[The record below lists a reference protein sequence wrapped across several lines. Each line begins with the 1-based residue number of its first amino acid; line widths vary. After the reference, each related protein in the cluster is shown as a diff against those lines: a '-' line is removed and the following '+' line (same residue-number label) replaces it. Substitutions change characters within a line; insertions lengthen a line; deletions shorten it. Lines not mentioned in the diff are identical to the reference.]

1 MENMSFARL
10 ITALA
15 VLGVS
20 GSGWAPTLHAQEPGA
35 AVATE
40 TNQAR
45 ELFQSGV
52 QRYEAGQY
60 KEALA
65 DFERAYA
72 LKPHPLV
79 QVNIANCYDK
89 LNQPAD
95 ALNHF
100 EAFLASP
107 EGSPAQ
113 REEVRTAVA
122 RLSQSAGKISIR
134 ATPPGA
140 AGVIDHQRT
149 AQPLQWVSVGRHRV
163 DVSAE
168 GYEPATRVV
177 DVHAG
182 ETVDVHVELAA
193 SQGPVPTPPVA
204 GTAAQPL
211 VTPTE
216 AASSVA
222 QTDESEETI
231 EPIALR
237 AAPVAAT
244 PSHPAA
250 GLPANVWIAGGATF
264 GLGVVA
270 VVTGQLA
277 LAANREFD
285 TNLAA
290 LRNPALTE
298 YQRAGAWARGID
310 AADRADALAAVTDIL
325 LTFTFV
331 GVGLTTYFYLA
342 DRDASER
349 QRVRVGLRS
358 DAKSGRLELRGTF

>member
-10 ITALA
+10 I
-15 VLGVS
+15 VLLVAASLS
-20 GSGWAPTLHAQEPGA
+20 GPGWASAVRAQAP
-35 AVATE
+35 AVE
-40 TNQAR
+40 TSQAR

-52 QRYEAGQY
+52 ERYEAGKY
-60 KEALA
+60 TEALA

-95 ALNHF
+95 ALSHF
-100 EAFLASP
+100 EAFLASTEGTP
-107 EGSPAQ
+107 EQ
-113 REEVRTAVA
+113 RDEVRAAVA
-122 RLSQSAGKISIR
+122 RLSQAAGKLTIR

-149 AQPLQWVSVGRHRV
+149 AQPLQWVSVGRHRI
-163 DVSAE
+163 DITAE
-168 GYEPATRVV
+168 GYEPAVRVV
-177 DVHAG
+177 DVHPG
-182 ETVDVHVELAA
+182 ETVDVQVELTTT
-193 SQGPVPTPPVA
+193 QGPAPTPPVA
-204 GTAAQPL
+204 STAAQPL
-211 VTPTE
+211 ATPSE

-222 QTDESEETI
+222 QSDENSETL
-231 EPIALR
+231 EPIAIK
-237 AAPVAAT
+237 AAPAPAT
-244 PSHPAA
+244 QSHPAA
-250 GLPANVWIAGGATF
+250 GLPANVWISGGATF

-290 LRNPALTE
+290 LRNTALTE
-298 YQRAGAWARGID
+298 YQRAGAWARGVD

-349 QRVRVGLRS
+349 QRVRVGLRT

>member
-1 MENMSFARL
+1 MEKMSFVRL
-10 ITALA
+10 LPLWILACLSSAAWVTAT
-15 VLGVS
+15 V
-20 GSGWAPTLHAQEPGA
+20 AQEVSA
-35 AVATE
+35 E

-52 QRYEAGQY
+52 ERYETGQY
-60 KEALA
+60 PQALK

-89 LNQPAD
+89 LGQPAE
-95 ALNHF
+95 ALSHF
-100 EAFLASP
+100 EAFLAST

-113 REEVRTAVA
+113 RDEVRSAVA
-122 RLSQSAGKISIR
+122 RLSKAAGRISIR
-134 ATPPGA
+134 ATPAGA
-140 AGVIDHQRT
+140 QGVIDQKRT
-149 AQPLQWVSVGRHRV
+149 AQPLQWVSAGRHRI
-163 DVSAE
+163 DVTAE
-168 GYEPATRVV
+168 GYEPAVRVV
-177 DVHAG
+177 DVQPG
-182 ETVDVHVELAA
+182 ETVEVNVELA
-193 SQGPVPTPPVA
+193 QTEGPLPTKAVTGTSVTPPVA
-204 GTAAQPL
+204 PSN
-211 VTPTE
+211 
-216 AASSVA
+216 AASAVA
-222 QTDESEETI
+222 PEPAIDETL
-231 EPIALR
+231 EPIALKT
-237 AAPVAAT
+237 APVKE
-244 PSHPAA
+244 HPAA
-250 GLPANVWIAGGATF
+250 GLPASVWVSGGATF
-264 GLGVVA
+264 GLGVIA

-277 LAANREFD
+277 LAANREYD

-349 QRVRVGLRS
+349 QRLRVGLRS

>member
-1 MENMSFARL
+1 VE
-10 ITALA
+10 
-15 VLGVS
+15 
-20 GSGWAPTLHAQEPGA
+20 
-35 AVATE
+35 
-40 TNQAR
+40 
-45 ELFQSGV
+45 
-52 QRYEAGQY
+52 RYEGGKY
-60 KEALA
+60 TEALA

-95 ALNHF
+95 ALSHF

-107 EGSPAQ
+107 EGTPEQ
-113 REEVRTAVA
+113 RDEVRAAVE
-122 RLSQSAGKISIR
+122 RLSQAAGRLTIR
-134 ATPPGA
+134 ASPPGA

-149 AQPLQWVSVGRHRV
+149 AQPLQWVSVGRHRI
-163 DVSAE
+163 DITAE
-168 GYEPATRVV
+168 GYDPAVRVV
-177 DVHAG
+177 DVHPG
-182 ETVDVHVELAA
+182 ETVDVQVELTT
-193 SQGPVPTPPVA
+193 SQGPAPTPPVA

-211 VTPTE
+211 VTPSE

-222 QTDESEETI
+222 HSDESSETL
-231 EPIALR
+231 EPIAIKT
-237 AAPVAAT
+237 APMAAT
-244 PSHPAA
+244 HARLAP
-250 GLPANVWIAGGATF
+250 GLPANVWISGGATF

-290 LRNPALTE
+290 LRNSALTE

-358 DAKSGRLELRGTF
+358 DAKSGRLELGGTF